1 MKITYYG
8 QSTFLFETDE
18 HSVII
23 DPFISAN
30 PHAGVKVEDI
40 RVSHVLL
47 THGHGDHILDAEPIA
62 RNNQATIVAPNELAG
77 IFGKKGLQVH
87 PMSIGGAHTFEFGR
101 VKLTQAFHSSSVET
115 EDGLVYAGMPVG
127 IVLSIGGKSIYHA
140 GDTGLFGDMKL
151 IGEYNNLDVA
161 LLPIGDNFTMG
172 PEDATLAAQW
182 LHAGLTIPMHYN
194 TFPLIN
200 QDGNA
205 FTHGLEA
212 KGLRAKELKPGE
224 SIEV

>member
-1 MKITYYG
+1 MKITYFG
-8 QSTFLFETDE
+8 QSTFLFQTEE

-62 RNNQATIVAPNELAG
+62 RNNEATIVAPNELAG
-77 IFGKKGLQVH
+77 IFGSKGVKVH
-87 PMSIGGAHTFEFGR
+87 PMSIGGAHTFDFGR

-115 EDGLVYAGMPVG
+115 ENGLVYAGMPAG
-127 IVLSIGGKSIYHA
+127 IILTIGGKTIYHA

-151 IGEYNNLDVA
+151 IGELNHLDIA

-172 PEDATLAAQW
+172 PEDATIAAEW
-182 LHAGLTIPMHYN
+182 LQAGLTIPMHYN
-194 TFPLIN
+194 TFPLIA

-205 FTHGLEA
+205 YVQGLIG
-212 KGLRAKELKPGE
+212 KGLNAQEIKCGE